1 VNANAILQAW
11 HDFFIAEAGASA
23 ALAGLLFVAISIN
36 LTRILEF
43 PSLPSRAVE
52 ALLALFSVLV
62 VSSFALIPGQS
73 LRAVGIEIGA
83 TGLALW
89 LIQTVAMLRMW
100 KIGHP
105 RSRSILRVLANQI
118 PPLPFVIAGALLMAG
133 HPHGMYWTVPGALL
147 SLENGLFGAWILLVE
162 IQR

>member
-1 VNANAILQAW
+1 VNVNPILQAW
-11 HDFFIAEAGASA
+11 HDFFLAEAGASA

-43 PSLPSRAVE
+43 PSLPSRAIE
-52 ALLALFSVLV
+52 ALLALLSVLV

-73 LRAVGIEIGA
+73 LRALGIEMAA
-83 TGLALW
+83 TGAALW
-89 LIQTVAMLRMW
+89 LIQTVAMLRVW

-105 RSRSILRVLANQI
+105 RAKSALRVLANQL
-118 PPLPFVIAGALLMAG
+118 PPLPFIIAGVLLMVG
-133 HPHGMYWTVPGALL
+133 YGNGMYWTVPGTLL
-147 SLENGLFGAWILLVE
+147 SLANGLFGAWILLIE